1 MKIRGLTDGS
11 RQRLAKIAKDQ
22 LPGGLADNMKPSDFD
37 KTQLEKGTK
46 VEMEHTDDKSL
57 AEEISSDHLSEFPNY
72 YKELD
77 KMEEKLKKQK
87 KSANYKETAK
97 GVIKSLRAGD
107 PVILYH
113 VVGDA
118 WENDDLQPFNA
129 LMEKGVLKEEDWHWP
144 EDPDRTDADIVCFL
158 TSFEDAVNFQ
168 GIYGGRILEVAV
180 PEGSEN
186 FGWHINQEGYVAAS
200 REIPYSWLSKV
211 ALTSGPD
218 WKEIIENNPE
228 TFKSDTPQQYE
239 ELAPISE
246 DEEGGVTLGSGL
258 PERDY

>member
-77 KMEEKLKKQK
+77 KMEKKLKKQK
-87 KSANYKETAK
+87 KSFTGGNDWEK
-97 GVIKSLRAGD
+97 VIEDNPNLFKDDD
-107 PVILYH
+107 P
-113 VVGDA
+113 
-118 WENDDLQPFNA
+118 QPY
-129 LMEKGVLKEEDWHWP
+129 D
-144 EDPDRTDADIVCFL
+144 
-158 TSFEDAVNFQ
+158 
-168 GIYGGRILEVAV
+168 
-180 PEGSEN
+180 
-186 FGWHINQEGYVAAS
+186 
-200 REIPYSWLSKV
+200 
-211 ALTSGPD
+211 
-218 WKEIIENNPE
+218 
-228 TFKSDTPQQYE
+228 

-246 DEEGGVTLGSGL
+246 DEEGV
-258 PERDY
+258 